1 MKRRILILTALILGG
16 AATVFVLTGSSATP
30 LQNKYRR
37 MGTIAAVAERCLHSA
52 RLHETVTAS
61 LKSGAGDTM
70 FGGSVIAEGPL
81 KPLLQSYTDGY
92 KSASADLRLWDETRG
107 KPEPAPQTC
116 SDLTQ
121 MQRIRT
127 FEAETVAEIEREEE
141 IFRKLLE

>member
-1 MKRRILILTALILGG
+1 MKRRILFLTALIISGT
-16 AATVFVLTGSSATP
+16 ATVFVLTGSSASP

-37 MGTIAAVAERCLHSA
+37 IGTIAAVAERCLHSA
-52 RLHETVTAS
+52 QLHETVTAS

-70 FGGSVIAEGPL
+70 FGGSVIAEGTL
-81 KPLLQSYTDGY
+81 KPLLQSYTEGY

-107 KPEPAPQTC
+107 KAEPSPQTC
-116 SDLTQ
+116 SDAGQ

-141 IFRKLLE
+141 FFRKLLE